1 MICGY
6 ILKCC
11 VRSVKTGCRCVYVKA
26 WGDSPSAWSADN
38 LMEATNIL
46 AGLSAEDYAG
56 MIIND
61 IEVLSALSGSELFS
75 TNQVRIA
82 ADYCCRV

>member
-11 VRSVKTGCRCVYVKA
+11 VRSVNTRCRCVYVKA
-26 WGDSPSAWSADN
+26 WGDSPSGWSADN
-38 LMEATNIL
+38 LMEAANIL

-56 MIIND
+56 MNIND
-61 IEVLSALSGSELFS
+61 IEVLSALSESELFS
-75 TNQVRIA
+75 PKQVCIA
-82 ADYCCRV
+82 ADYCCLV